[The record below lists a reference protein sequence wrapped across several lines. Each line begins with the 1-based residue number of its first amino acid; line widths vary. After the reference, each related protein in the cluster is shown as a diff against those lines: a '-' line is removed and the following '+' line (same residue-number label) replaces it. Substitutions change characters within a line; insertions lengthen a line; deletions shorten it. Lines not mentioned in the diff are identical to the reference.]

1 MGHEARDEHGQ
12 NAHFLL
18 FLTVVM
24 TLCRQATALAAEL
37 EALLAQER
45 LESTGERPV
54 AAELESKPEKQPKAS
69 EPCQP
74 DQAKQIVEPAESAEA
89 GDVAEPPL
97 DADASA

>member
-1 MGHEARDEHGQ
+1 MGHEARDQHRQ
-12 NAHFLL
+12 NAHLLL
-18 FLTVVM
+18 FV
-24 TLCRQATALAAEL
+24 QATALAAEL

-74 DQAKQIVEPAESAEA
+74 DQAKQIAEPAESAEA
-89 GDVAEPPL
+89 GGVAEPPL